1 MKAKKQRRK
10 IYDQNYYKAQAIL
23 RDPWFINKISWL
35 KKRFE
40 EIGCPVPKTG
50 FKNLQQYDKWR
61 NKYWDTRTKM
71 YQDKEFITGVNKIT
85 NGKQKISSNEYD
97 KLEEFKNDYLPPVYG
112 AIFGDILEH
121 FKIDRDNSKFRDF
134 IERYIFLGYD
144 EYPST
149 IIGTRW
155 IRNSKTDKMEL
166 FIPILGHTKKE
177 DIINNWDF
185 ISKEQKRLPD
195 YLGKSKEWEE
205 FDRDIEIYNLYK
217 GIKING
223 PEKGFEL
230 KALDI
235 EIYVQLHQKY
245 KSLTVN
251 KIRSIITK
259 TAKRLGE

>member
-1 MKAKKQRRK
+1 MKSKKQKQKRK
-10 IYDQNYYKAQAIL
+10 IYDQNYYKAQTIL
-23 RDPWFINKISWL
+23 RDPWFINKIAWL

-40 EIGCPVPKTG
+40 EVDCSIPKNG
-50 FKNLQQYDKWR
+50 FKNLKEYDKWR
-61 NKYWDTRTKM
+61 NKYWDTRTRM
-71 YQDKEFITGVNKIT
+71 YRDKEFIVGVNKIT
-85 NGKQKISSNEYD
+85 NGKQKISSEEYD

-121 FKIDRDNSKFRDF
+121 FKINRDNSKFRDF

-155 IRNSKTDKMEL
+155 IRNSKTNKMEL

-177 DIINNWDF
+177 DVVNNWDF
-185 ISKEQKRLPD
+185 ISREQKYLSD

-205 FDRDIEIYNLYK
+205 FDRDIEIFNLYNE
-217 GIKING
+217 IKKSG
-223 PEKGFEL
+223 K
-230 KALDI
+230 KVVVDR
-235 EIYVQLHQKY
+235 EIYVQLHNKY
-245 KSLTVN
+245 KSITVN
-251 KIRSIITK
+251 KIRSIVTK